1 MGYTPKYGANRA
13 SGIMKTKALSKS
25 SVLFNLGEGS
35 PAKVACG
42 GPLQPPCATVEQVL
56 DTVKTEGK
64 YSNAQDVNAIETMTR
79 EQRKEAVANASEDF
93 DDALSNQE
101 ISSENLMSLRG
112 PESSRSERNNPNS
125 KYNYFKSIANRDRQ
139 LRSNAK
145 IKIDNAKN
153 TLDAKEVSN
162 FVNSNTTG
170 RLKNKN
176 KNYLEKKYNDYL
188 SKGTEYT
195 SKVDFNTF
203 QVSPK
208 TLSQFTNP
216 TVDKYEKK

>member
-42 GPLQPPCATVEQVL
+42 GPLQPPCATVDQVL

-64 YSNAQDVNAIETMTR
+64 YTNAQNVTKIPTMDREEKTAAI
-79 EQRKEAVANASEDF
+79 ASAKEDF
-93 DDALSNQE
+93 KYALEDQE
-101 ISSENLMSLRG
+101 ISSKNLSNLSTREMVAG
-112 PESSRSERNNPNS
+112 RNDPNS
-125 KYNYFKSIANRDRQ
+125 KFNYIKSIANRDRQ
-139 LRSNAK
+139 LRKNAK
-145 IKIDNAKN
+145 VKVDNAKN
-153 TLDAKEVSN
+153 TLSSKNITNFTDAS
-162 FVNSNTTG
+162 TTG
-170 RLKNKN
+170 KIKKKN

-195 SKVDFNTF
+195 SKVDFSTF

>member
-42 GPLQPPCATVEQVL
+42 GPGQPKCATVEQVL
-56 DTVKTEGK
+56 DAVKTEGN
-64 YSNAQDVNAIETMTR
+64 YTNAQDITKIPTMTS
-79 EQRKEAVANASEDF
+79 EQRREAVANASEDF
-93 DDALSNQE
+93 DDALFNQE
-101 ISSENLMSLRG
+101 ISSKNLMSLSG
-112 PESSRSERNNPNS
+112 AASSRSERNNPNS

-145 IKIDNAKN
+145 IKINNAKN
-153 TLDAKEVSN
+153 TLDAKDVAN

-176 KNYLEKKYNDYL
+176 KDYL
-188 SKGTEYT
+188 AMKYQEYLDKGTDFT
-195 SKVDFNTF
+195 STVDFSTYQN
-203 QVSPK
+203 SPK